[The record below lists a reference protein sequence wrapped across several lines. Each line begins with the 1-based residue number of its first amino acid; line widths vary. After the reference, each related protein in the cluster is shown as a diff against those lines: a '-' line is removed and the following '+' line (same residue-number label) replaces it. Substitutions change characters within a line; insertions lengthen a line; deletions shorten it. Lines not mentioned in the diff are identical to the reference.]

1 MPHSTLEEPEFA
13 FCRRCKKIRPVG
25 HTEHGR
31 RGVSGEGGLE
41 SVTATAPRGT
51 FRPPRMIRQD
61 ATVVRTPNVRTGTVS
76 SLELLEDIMQVY
88 L

>member
-1 MPHSTLEEPEFA
+1 MPHSTLEEPESA
-13 FCRRCKKIRPVG
+13 FCRRCKEIRPVG

-31 RGVSGEGGLE
+31 RGASGEGGLE

-76 SLELLEDIMQVY
+76 T
-88 L
+88 